1 MAFGEVLCS
10 SIAYLEVEKILI
22 ESVERLKFLFFR
34 RVLRMNHQLKRRATI
49 NDFMHNDT
57 QRPDIVLI
65 TMFSQTNEF
74 RWHVTECSKNR
85 VMKF

>member
-1 MAFGEVLCS
+1 MAFGEVPCS
-10 SIAYLEVEKILI
+10 SIAYFEVEKILI
-22 ESVERLKFLFFR
+22 ESVERLKFLFLSR
-34 RVLRMNHQLKRRATI
+34 ILRMNHQLKRRAAI

-74 RWHVTECSKNR
+74 RWHVTQSSKNR

>member
-1 MAFGEVLCS
+1 
-10 SIAYLEVEKILI
+10 
-22 ESVERLKFLFFR
+22 
-34 RVLRMNHQLKRRATI
+34 MNHQLKRRAAI

-74 RWHVTECSKNR
+74 RWHVTQSSKNR